1 MAGMRCLSGPEPIT
15 GELSD
20 ADLRRLYA
28 APRTPWLR
36 ANMVATVDGAAT
48 GADGKTGTINNPAD
62 KRVFDL
68 LRELADAIV
77 VGAGTARAE
86 GYAPVDRPTV
96 VVSRSGSVPPRLR
109 DGAPGQVLLA
119 TCSAAA
125 HLAEAREALGD
136 EHVLVV
142 GGHRVDLT
150 AMVAELAGRGLANL
164 LTEGGPHLLRDLL
177 DQGCLQELCATTV
190 PVLVGGPHPRM
201 TDGPPLGV
209 PLELGLLLE
218 ESGTLLARWY
228 VPD

>member
-1 MAGMRCLSGPEPIT
+1 MAGMRFLSGPEPIA
-15 GELSD
+15 GELTD

-28 APRTPWLR
+28 VPRTPWLR

-48 GADGKTGTINNPAD
+48 GPDGKTGTINNAAD

-68 LRELADAIV
+68 LRDLADAIV

-86 GYAPVDRPTV
+86 GYAPVGRPTV

-109 DGAPGQVLLA
+109 DAAPGEVLMV
-119 TCSAAA
+119 TCSAAE
-125 HLAEAREALGD
+125 HLAGARDVLGA

-142 GGHRVDLT
+142 GGHRVDLA
-150 AMVAELAGRGLANL
+150 AMVAGLADRGLAHL

-177 DQGCLQELCATTV
+177 AQECLQELCATTV
-190 PVLVGGPHPRM
+190 PLAVGGPHPRM
-201 TDGPPLGV
+201 TNGATLGV

-218 ESGTLLARWY
+218 EAGTLLARWY
-228 VPD
+228 VPG